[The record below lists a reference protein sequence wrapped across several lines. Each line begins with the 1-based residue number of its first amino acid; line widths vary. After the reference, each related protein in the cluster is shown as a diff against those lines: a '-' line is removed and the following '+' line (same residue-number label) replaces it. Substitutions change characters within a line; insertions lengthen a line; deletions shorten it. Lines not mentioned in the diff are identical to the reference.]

1 MDDITT
7 GRLEPTTPV
16 VEPVGQQPR
25 HDPGSESR
33 RRPPHSVPSAPEPEP
48 AEDSPAKDSDGPPH
62 QVDRMA

>member
-33 RRPPHSVPSAPEPEP
+33 RRPPHPVPTAPEPEP
-48 AEDSPAKDSDGPPH
+48 APNSEEPPH